1 EEHRR
6 RIAPPAREPSPIEST
21 PDEPDTR
28 TSRPDTPPFLATEDV
43 LPSLEVMVQDT
54 PMALGD
60 GKNTDATGL
69 GDSKHAPSSVPPGF
83 ELASSP
89 PCFPPTSPSGS
100 IDGLSEGVPGTQPTP
115 ETPMEVPL
123 PDTQPEDTDASL
135 ARMDEAMAAHNA
147 FLAER
152 GFSSSSA
159 PRHSSTTGS
168 ILDSLEDIRS
178 GNTVPVAS
186 PTGSVES
193 DTPTGILRVMDQ
205 ARGLEGIESIMAISG
220 RFHTLERAVR
230 ALTVLVGQQGDEI
243 IALQDKLSSRR
254 RRFPPSF
261 SSSTPTPTSTQTSFT
276 GGSGGNESIEE
287 VTRVAPTTTK
297 PSFSEVV
304 QRL

>member
-1 EEHRR
+1 
-6 RIAPPAREPSPIEST
+6 
-21 PDEPDTR
+21 
-28 TSRPDTPPFLATEDV
+28 
-43 LPSLEVMVQDT
+43 MVQDT

-89 PCFPPTSPSGS
+89 PCFPPTSPSGW

-115 ETPMEVPL
+115 DTPMEVPL
-123 PDTQPEDTDASL
+123 PDTQPEDTDAFL
-135 ARMDEAMAAHNA
+135 ARMDEVMAENNA

-152 GFSSSSA
+152 GFTSSSA

-168 ILDSLEDIRS
+168 IMDSLEDIRS
-178 GNTVPVAS
+178 GNTVPLAS

-193 DTPTGILRVMDQ
+193 DTPAGILGIMDQ
-205 ARGLEGIESIMAISG
+205 ARGLEGTESIMAIGG
-220 RFHTLERAVR
+220 RFHTLERAMR

-254 RRFPPSF
+254 RRFPPP
-261 SSSTPTPTSTQTSFT
+261 SSSLTPTPTPTQASSME
-276 GGSGGNESIEE
+276 GSGGDESVEE
-287 VTRVAPTTTK
+287 VARAAPATK
-297 PSFSEVV
+297 PSF
-304 QRL
+304 